1 MKSKKKTPDK
11 KIEYTVAEIKEMI
24 LRDSPLIEYG
34 RYNIT
39 APKIVMER
47 LAKETNEP
55 RSTVVTG
62 LVLNFVE
69 ENKKERILKN
79 WAKEARLYSDKLD
92 LEIVK
97 NYTHELED

>member
-1 MKSKKKTPDK
+1 MKSKKKNPDK
-11 KIEYTVAEIKEMI
+11 NINYTVAEIKEMI

-47 LAKETNEP
+47 LAEETNEP
-55 RSTVVTG
+55 RSSIMTG
-62 LVLNFVE
+62 LVLDFVE
-69 ENKKERILKN
+69 ENKKEKILKG
-79 WAKEARLYSDKLD
+79 WAKEAKVYNDKLD

-97 NYTHELED
+97 NYIHVLED